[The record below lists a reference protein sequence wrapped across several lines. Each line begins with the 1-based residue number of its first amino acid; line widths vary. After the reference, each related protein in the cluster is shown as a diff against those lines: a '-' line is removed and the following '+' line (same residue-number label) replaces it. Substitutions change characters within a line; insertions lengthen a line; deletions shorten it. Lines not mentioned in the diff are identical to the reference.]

1 MPDGV
6 FARYGLDAAAVA
18 TLRERFTGWPRT

>member
-1 MPDGV
+1 V

-18 TLRERFTGWPRT
+18 GLRERFAAWPRT